1 MAAAL
6 TAAGED
12 VKGQS
17 GKSAII
23 LVSDFEHIA
32 GAGGTIDDIN
42 PKNVM
47 EAASKIKAAYGGKV
61 CVYPVQVGKDAEAR
75 KLADQLVATIGCG
88 FVENADNL
96 QTPAQMG
103 AYVQKV
109 FFCPPP
115 PASAEGKAAV
125 VPPPPPMVPGVDKLD
140 AIYFD
145 FDMFELKPEARET
158 LKKNADW
165 LSKNPGKKVVVE
177 GNCDERGTE
186 QYNMALGQ
194 RRADAAAKYL
204 NTLGVRSDRIST
216 ISYGEDRPV
225 CSESTEGCWS
235 KNRRADFILK

>member
-1 MAAAL
+1 
-6 TAAGED
+6 
-12 VKGQS
+12 
-17 GKSAII
+17 
-23 LVSDFEHIA
+23 
-32 GAGGTIDDIN
+32 
-42 PKNVM
+42 
-47 EAASKIKAAYGGKV
+47 
-61 CVYPVQVGKDAEAR
+61 
-75 KLADQLVATIGCG
+75 
-88 FVENADNL
+88 ADNL